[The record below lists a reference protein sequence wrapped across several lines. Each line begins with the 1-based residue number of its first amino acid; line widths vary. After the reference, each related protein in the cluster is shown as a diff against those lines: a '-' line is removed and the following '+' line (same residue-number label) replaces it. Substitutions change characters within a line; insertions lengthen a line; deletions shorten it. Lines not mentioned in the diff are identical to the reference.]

1 MSNHGEA
8 SRRRW
13 ILDRQDVPGVV
24 AAIVLVNVVGALPA
38 LLGGPDTAWFQ
49 SLTKP
54 AIYPPPW
61 VFGVVWPLLFTL
73 LGIALYL
80 VWRDARTT
88 PEGAVAIRLFVAQ
101 MAVNVAWTP
110 TFFSAQDLTLA
121 LAVVVGLWLVVVPTL
136 WTFWRIDRRAGALLV
151 PYLLWISFAALLNY
165 RFVVLN

>member
-1 MSNHGEA
+1 MSDHSETGQQ
-8 SRRRW
+8 RPVLGR
-13 ILDRQDVPGVV
+13 DDVPGVV
-24 AAIVLVNVVGALPA
+24 VAVVLVNVVGALPA
-38 LLGGPDTAWFQ
+38 ALGGPDTAWFQ

-73 LGIALYL
+73 LGIAVYV

-88 PEGAVAIRLFVAQ
+88 TRGAVALRLFVAQ

-110 TFFSAQDLTLA
+110 TFFSAQDLVVA
-121 LAVVVGLWLVVVPTL
+121 LAVVGGLWLVIVPTL
-136 WTFWRIDRRAGALLV
+136 WAFWRIDRRAGGLLV
-151 PYLLWISFAALLNY
+151 PYLLWVTFATVLNY